1 MYAVLPKTCLG
12 CKGVVVSLGDVNV
25 LQTSLYADYDT
36 KTQKLRWFQ
45 IFPPGERLSIAS
57 ISIAVFSSDA
67 CKESELEI
75 CPEMHSI
82 AKLTNI
88 PKYLLS
94 NDENNNYSITKITH
108 EASQDALPLLRKFVL
123 IIVII
128 LSVKNMR
135 EGLLFGFK
143 GLTWAKGD
151 FLILFLFSLVFF
163 LVVSSPLLRCYN

>member
-1 MYAVLPKTCLG
+1 MYGKLPFTLTMTLKRKNFDDFKFFHL
-12 CKGVVVSLGDVNV
+12 
-25 LQTSLYADYDT
+25 
-36 KTQKLRWFQ
+36 
-45 IFPPGERLSIAS
+45 GERLSIAS

-67 CKESELEI
+67 CKECELEI

-135 EGLLFGFK
+135 EGFLFGFK
-143 GLTWAKGD
+143 GLT
-151 FLILFLFSLVFF
+151 
-163 LVVSSPLLRCYN
+163 

>member
-1 MYAVLPKTCLG
+1 MYGKLPFTLTMTLKRKNFDDFKFFHL
-12 CKGVVVSLGDVNV
+12 
-25 LQTSLYADYDT
+25 
-36 KTQKLRWFQ
+36 
-45 IFPPGERLSIAS
+45 GERLSIAS

-75 CPEMHSI
+75 PVCPEMHSI

-143 GLTWAKGD
+143 GLT
-151 FLILFLFSLVFF
+151 
-163 LVVSSPLLRCYN
+163 